1 MAQLWLPIVDR
12 YVSIVFDKVNEVFK
26 SGAKLSHILLNAL
39 SVLLLRF
46 RVALQQL
53 DQSAYVANLVVVLL
67 DIRLY
72 SFNLVLNA
80 DCAETGLRDSFEL
93 HFQKGHVGR
102 PLSAV
107 NVCALMRQILE
118 TSRVC
123 GV

>member
-67 DIRLY
+67 DIRL
-72 SFNLVLNA
+72 
-80 DCAETGLRDSFEL
+80 
-93 HFQKGHVGR
+93 
-102 PLSAV
+102 
-107 NVCALMRQILE
+107 
-118 TSRVC
+118 
-123 GV
+123 